1 MTICSLFRALGG
13 KVFPG
18 KISSKFPD
26 FIIFEE
32 IIEKNGS
39 ERRFLLRISRKF
51 PDFIVFEEIIGKNGS
66 ERRFLL
72 RISSKFLD
80 FIVFEEI
87 IGKSAAKTLPR
98 EKHFPSKNLLP
109 AAPGARRPQPRN
121 KKEPL
126 LPKRFSLIFPNCPKS
141 NQPLLWPILFLNLSI
156 RPPVSTSFCL
166 PV

>member
-18 KISSKFPD
+18 KISTRFPK
-26 FIIFEE
+26 IISFRE
-32 IIEKNGS
+32 ILRKYCGHKCFS
-39 ERRFLLRISRKF
+39 PRISSKF

-66 ERRFLL
+66 ERRFSL

-98 EKHFPSKNLLP
+98 EKHLPPRPRPSSRPP
-109 AAPGARRPQPRN
+109 ARPTEAQKSN
-121 KKEPL
+121 KEPKQQKRTASSETVL
-126 LPKRFSLIFPNCPKS
+126 LD
-141 NQPLLWPILFLNLSI
+141 LSKL
-156 RPPVSTSFCL
+156 SEK
-166 PV
+166 